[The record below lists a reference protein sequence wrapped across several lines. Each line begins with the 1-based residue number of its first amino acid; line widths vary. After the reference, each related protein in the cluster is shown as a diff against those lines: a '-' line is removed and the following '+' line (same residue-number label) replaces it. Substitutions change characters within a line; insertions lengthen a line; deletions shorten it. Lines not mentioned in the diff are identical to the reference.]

1 MSLRTFISCTV
12 VSAVSVVAD
21 DATSCLQVDSPVF
34 FLRLAEGLLVKKKS
48 PGSQG
53 NSQRNLTKISD
64 LCTFVGS

>member
-34 FLRLAEGLLVKKKS
+34 FLRLAEGLLVKKNHLVANGTPK
-48 PGSQG
+48 G
-53 NSQRNLTKISD
+53 I
-64 LCTFVGS
+64 